1 MPEGG
6 LAKILRESDY
16 ICNVLPNTPETTNIL
31 GSGVLKECAGDDCK
45 LT

>member
-6 LAKILRESDY
+6 LAKLLQESDY

-31 GSGVLKECAGDDCK
+31 GNGVLKECSGEYS
-45 LT
+45 TG